1 VASRKNPA
9 RSGARI
15 YTRSLAEELRYLR
28 EHLDRS
34 EVEILAAALRRG
46 VFETFKGVVLK
57 QYAAGEIG
65 ARQAEALLG
74 EKVFRK
80 ISEWLPDPAK
90 GGR

>member
-1 VASRKNPA
+1 MAIRRKPE
-9 RSGARI
+9 RGGARI
-15 YTRSLAEELRYLR
+15 YTRTLAEELRYLR

-34 EVEILAAALRRG
+34 ESEILAGALRRG

-74 EKVFRK
+74 EKVFRRV
-80 ISEWLPDPAK
+80 SAWLPEPPR
-90 GGR
+90 GGK